1 MIVLVFAAIADL
13 VSPRERGRFVGL
25 FGAAFGLASVLGPL
39 MGGVLTQ
46 VASWR
51 WIFFVNIPLGLIAL
65 LAVSACLRLPRKSG
79 GGRIDWWGALLLTI
93 AVGGVMFG
101 LLSAESAT
109 GFSVVITLVLF
120 AISALATI
128 ALVKVERRS
137 AEPLLPLQV
146 ITHPVIR
153 ITASLGFVVGLVTI
167 GTIVFAPAYLQGA
180 LGSAPASSGV
190 QLLPFVGGL
199 LIASI
204 VVGRLVSRTGSYKP
218 YPIVGTIT
226 AALGFLVLTQLAADT
241 QYLLVGL
248 GLFCA
253 GLGIGAIIPVLTV
266 ASQSAVA
273 HEDVGTVTSTSSLAR
288 SLGSTFGAT
297 AFGLI
302 WSLSLMTSSGSP
314 ASVTPSQVA
323 DAANTTFMVAA
334 GVMAV
339 AVLLAVRLP
348 RVTLRSTVGTS
359 DPTSLK

>member
-1 MIVLVFAAIADL
+1 
-13 VSPRERGRFVGL
+13 
-25 FGAAFGLASVLGPL
+25 
-39 MGGVLTQ
+39 
-46 VASWR
+46 
-51 WIFFVNIPLGLIAL
+51 
-65 LAVSACLRLPRKSG
+65 
-79 GGRIDWWGALLLTI
+79 
-93 AVGGVMFG
+93 
-101 LLSAESAT
+101 
-109 GFSVVITLVLF
+109 
-120 AISALATI
+120 
-128 ALVKVERRS
+128 
-137 AEPLLPLQV
+137 
-146 ITHPVIR
+146 
-153 ITASLGFVVGLVTI
+153 
-167 GTIVFAPAYLQGA
+167 
-180 LGSAPASSGV
+180 
-190 QLLPFVGGL
+190 
-199 LIASI
+199 
-204 VVGRLVSRTGSYKP
+204 
-218 YPIVGTIT
+218 
-226 AALGFLVLTQLAADT
+226 
-241 QYLLVGL
+241 LLVGL

-273 HEDVGTVTSTSSLAR
+273 YEDVGTVTSTSSLAR